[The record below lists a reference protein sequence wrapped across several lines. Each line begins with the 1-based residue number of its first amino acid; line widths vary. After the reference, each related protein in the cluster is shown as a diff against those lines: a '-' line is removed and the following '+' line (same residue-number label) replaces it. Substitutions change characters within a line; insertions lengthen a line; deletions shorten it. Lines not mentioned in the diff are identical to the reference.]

1 MHFRISPFCRFI
13 RNRKCC
19 INGSTICTITATGA
33 GGTATASVTVAVQYP
48 EPTVHISADP
58 VTIMQKESATLTWS
72 TTDADSVTIGPDIGA
87 VDTSGSIA
95 VSPME
100 TTTYTAVVTG
110 PGGTVTASATVTVTS
125 PITLTITSPIDGAT
139 INRPDTMVQGTI
151 TNTTGNE
158 TGITINGVL
167 ALIQGTQFVAN
178 HVPLQEGENTITA
191 VAVDTAGYLAQAS
204 ITVYS
209 QIIGDYITITAN
221 PESGI
226 ATLDT
231 TLRIDATF
239 TPSMIDIVKLP
250 GGPDPLEYLPGSES
264 NETIARLD
272 QTGLYFFTAIAEDDQ
287 GNSYIDT
294 VAVQVI
300 NEAALDALLRAK
312 WEGMSSAL
320 TQNDVDGTVS
330 YFSSFSKDAY
340 SEIFTTISSILPQV
354 AQDLGDIQFIRIM
367 KNSVEYDIRTIRD
380 SQEYSFYLIFEKDGD
395 GLWKIR
401 SF

>member
-1 MHFRISPFCRFI
+1 MTV
-13 RNRKCC
+13 
-19 INGSTICTITATGA
+19 TI
-33 GGTATASVTVAVQYP
+33 QYP

-287 GNSYIDT
+287 GNTYTDT
-294 VAVQVI
+294 VAIQVI
-300 NEAALDALLRAK
+300 NEAVLDALLRAK
-312 WEGMSSAL
+312 WEGMRQSLIDGNIENVLLSFQNNRRALYDEFFQLIPNDQVASLIPGLDRIEWVGIDNNSARYVA
-320 TQNDVDGTVS
+320 DIDITV
-330 YFSSFSKDAY
+330 AG
-340 SEIFTTISSILPQV
+340 EQMTISSYI
-354 AQDLGDIQFIRIM
+354 
-367 KNSVEYDIRTIRD
+367 
-380 SQEYSFYLIFEKDGD
+380 IFERDED
-395 GLWKIR
+395 GLWRI
-401 SF
+401 SFF

>member
-1 MHFRISPFCRFI
+1 MPPC
-13 RNRKCC
+13 
-19 INGSTICTITATGA
+19 A
-33 GGTATASVTVAVQYP
+33 GGTATASVTVTIQYP

-300 NEAALDALLRAK
+300 NEAVLDGLLRAK
-312 WEGMSSAL
+312 WEGMKARLLVGDVEGAL
-320 TQNDVDGTVS
+320 D
-330 YFSSFSKDAY
+330 YFSVPSRNEY
-340 SEIFTTISSILPQV
+340 NEIFTILSEDLVDIANGMEDIDLIYIEENVAKYRIRNDQEISGESHRLTYYIY
-354 AQDLGDIQFIRIM
+354 FIKDPYGIWF
-367 KNSVEYDIRTIRD
+367 ID
-380 SQEYSFYLIFEKDGD
+380 SF
-395 GLWKIR
+395 
-401 SF
+401 